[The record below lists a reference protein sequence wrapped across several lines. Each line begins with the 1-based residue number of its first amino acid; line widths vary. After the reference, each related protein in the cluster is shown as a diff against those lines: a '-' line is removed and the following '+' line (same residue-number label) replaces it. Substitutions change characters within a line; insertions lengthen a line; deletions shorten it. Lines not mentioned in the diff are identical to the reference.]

1 MHFDEKPLH
10 GLFEPGRTSA
20 LVRPDSSET
29 LGYNA
34 LLEGVSKADVSTP
47 LFMGMRF
54 IAD

>member
-1 MHFDEKPLH
+1 MRFDEKPLR

-34 LLEGVSKADVSTP
+34 LLEGVSEADVSTP
-47 LFMGMRF
+47 LFIEHGT
-54 IAD
+54 